1 MGRRHGLCGGW
12 CGMLMFGVLALLASG
27 RGWAQGGG
35 AAGEAAPVF
44 RTVGRAFEVV
54 GPNVMAVDTAAEL
67 ARQAWATLAAPLEL
81 PRAYATAVVVRLIPA
96 EQWGEAAAFRAWV
109 EPGGVVSVRVAW
121 REDLPAMVMR
131 RALVQG
137 ILLQQAVAQHG
148 ATERITV
155 PLWLE
160 MGAVGWWITRAVPAR
175 FDEWQQDA
183 AGALPIG
190 LAELLAGQRGEPETR
205 AQELAALGWFTALVE
220 SGRGREARWRTWR
233 GAVLGGAD
241 ATAGLARL
249 YPEFGDNEAVRERWW
264 MVTRHRWATARAVP
278 SWTAEESRARLRELL
293 RVVLADAAGR
303 DVVLAADDLWA
314 ARREPAVRT
323 VMERRRVLLGV
334 ALPSVHPFYRNATI
348 SAGVLWEALCGGD
361 EALYA
366 AVQDE
371 LGRDV
376 AAGLDLEGTTAAA
389 LEVLNALGEEEE

>member
-1 MGRRHGLCGGW
+1 MGRRRGWCGGW
-12 CGMLMFGVLALLASG
+12 GGTLALGVLALLAAG
-27 RGWAQGGG
+27 RGWAQVGG
-35 AAGEAAPVF
+35 AAGEAAAVF
-44 RTVGRAFEVV
+44 RAVGRGVEVV
-54 GPNVMAVDTAAEL
+54 GPNALAVDTAAEL

-81 PRAYATAVVVRLIPA
+81 PQAYATAVVVRLIPA

-137 ILLQQAVAQHG
+137 ILLQQAVARHG

-160 MGAVGWWITRAVPAR
+160 MGAVGWWITRAAPAR

-183 AGALPIG
+183 AGASLVG
-190 LAELLAGQRGEPETR
+190 LAELLAWQRGEPETR
-205 AQELAALGWFTALVE
+205 ARELAALWWFTALVD
-220 SGRGREARWRTWR
+220 SGRGGAARWRTWR
-233 GAVLGGAD
+233 WAVLGGAE

-249 YPEFGDNEAVRERWW
+249 YPEFGDNKAARERWW
-264 MVTRHRWATARAVP
+264 MVARHRWATARAIP
-278 SWTAEESRARLRELL
+278 NWTVEESRARLREFL
-293 RVVLADAAGR
+293 RVVLADQAGR
-303 DVVLAADDLWA
+303 DVVLGADDLWA
-314 ARREPAVRT
+314 ARREPAVRA
-323 VMERRRVLLGV
+323 VMERRLALLGV

-348 SAGVLWEALCGGD
+348 SAGMLWEALRDGD

-366 AVQDE
+366 AMQDE

-376 AAGLDLEGTTAAA
+376 AAGRDLEETTAAA
-389 LEVLNALGEEEE
+389 LEVLNALGAGD

>member
-1 MGRRHGLCGGW
+1 
-12 CGMLMFGVLALLASG
+12 LALGGLALRAWG
-27 RGWAQGGG
+27 RGWALGGG
-35 AAGEAAPVF
+35 AAGEAAAVF
-44 RTVGRAFEVV
+44 RTVGRAVEVV
-54 GPNVMAVDTAAEL
+54 GPNALAVDTAAEL

-81 PRAYATAVVVRLIPA
+81 PQAYATAVVVRLIPA

-137 ILLQQAVAQHG
+137 ILLQQAVARHG

-160 MGAVGWWITRAVPAR
+160 MGAVGWWITRAAPAR

-183 AGALPIG
+183 AGASPVG
-190 LAELLAGQRGEPETR
+190 LAELLAWQRGEPETR
-205 AQELAALGWFTALVE
+205 ARELAALWWFTALVD
-220 SGRGREARWRTWR
+220 SGRGGATRWRTWR

-249 YPEFGDNEAVRERWW
+249 YPEFGDNEAARERWW
-264 MVTRHRWATARAVP
+264 TVTRHRWATARAIP

-293 RVVLADAAGR
+293 LVVLADESGR
-303 DVVLAADDLWA
+303 DVVLGADDLWA
-314 ARREPAVRT
+314 ARREQAVRT
-323 VMERRRVLLGV
+323 VIERRLALLGV

-348 SAGVLWEALCGGD
+348 SAGMLWEALRDGN

-366 AVQDE
+366 AMQDE

-376 AAGLDLEGTTAAA
+376 AAGRDLEETTAAA
-389 LEVLNALGEEEE
+389 LDVLNALGVSGE